1 MSVVHIEMTPPFTMC
16 GADGDR
22 IGIRF
27 IVGDFPSAAR
37 LMRLR
42 GCHDCLK
49 ALEVVY
55 SAERVH

>member
-16 GADGDR
+16 GTDGDR

-27 IVGDFPSAAR
+27 VVGDFPKAAR

-42 GCHDCLK
+42 GCPDCLK

-55 SAERVH
+55 STERLH